1 MATFRHG
8 GKKGTHLD
16 ADSTTMAIML
26 VVAVIGVGVF
36 LYLDP
41 DFFNKTKKDK
51 TLPQTEEK
59 CKAKN
64 GTWENG
70 KCTFRE

>member
-16 ADSTTMAIML
+16 VDSTTMAIML

-41 DFFNKTKKDK
+41 DFLNKTKTKDK
-51 TLPQTEEK
+51 VPQTAEE

-64 GTWENG
+64 GTWSNG
-70 KCTFRE
+70 KCTL